1 MTPEEKL
8 KKLGYD
14 LKKRESAVPA
24 MAIGKITGNLLYL
37 SGATP
42 PDERPNA

>member
-8 KKLGYD
+8 NELGYE
-14 LKKRESAVPA
+14 LTEAKMGRPA
-24 MAIGKITGNLLYL
+24 MAVGKIAGNLLYL

-42 PDERPNA
+42 PPKMA